1 MSFIESCQ
9 YGFLICIRTLSRD
22 TNAMGLNLTGVN
34 SWSELISKPLKS
46 WNVVFNLRDIS
57 RFQRGNNN
65 DHGRQ
70 LSIKDMMYEHVEK
83 YYIKERNRI
92 CHIFRKVIVIAL
104 FITIFMVPM
113 TISLKEGSYWTKC
126 SYWLNWSHH
135 FEILRNICV
144 TNDHVYVPL
153 VIITF
158 TSFPHSWLI
167 TGFIARV
174 IRRVPIMEHWLPTI
188 LALSW
193 SISLI
198 NHK

>member
-1 MSFIESCQ
+1 M
-9 YGFLICIRTLSRD
+9 ICRSLFVLWYFGHGHCYYPLWNLEISRTLKTTFHD
-22 TNAMGLNLTGVN
+22 FKGFDIN
-34 SWSELISKPLKS
+34 SDQEFTPVKFSPIALVSLDKVRIHMRKPY
-46 WNVVFNLRDIS
+46 W
-57 RFQRGNNN
+57 
-65 DHGRQ
+65 Q

-104 FITIFMVPM
+104 FNTIFMVPM

-174 IRRVPIMEHWLPTI
+174 IRRVPIMEHWLPAI
-188 LALSW
+188 LEHDACQ
-193 SISLI
+193 
-198 NHK
+198 